1 MQLNDRNVQLL
12 EKANALFAKNGLST
26 LEIGIRTGASD
37 AADVSHAGIPCID
50 SLGVGGER
58 GHSVEERGVLSSLA
72 ESAKRIAAVICGI

>member
-1 MQLNDRNVQLL
+1 MTETCSCLKRQTHCLQ
-12 EKANALFAKNGLST
+12 KNGLST
-26 LEIGIRTGASD
+26 LEIGMRTGASD